1 MSRPFI
7 YINWT
12 KFDIVAVKKYL
23 ELLIIKI
30 SLFKEKLVVLNQIKD
45 NLVFICYIL
54 LNLFNKRYR
63 KMKYSLLKIYK
74 KKQKQL

>member
-12 KFDIVAVKKYL
+12 KFDIVAIKKYL